1 MYIYIY
7 IHKTHVYI
15 YIFADTYYIHI
26 YIYIYIYIPIYI
38 FSMHSLIP
46 NPAIVYQMGLPSN
59 HSRWVLTFNP
69 RPTIH
74 ALYSDI
80 L

>member
-1 MYIYIY
+1 MYIYILIY
-7 IHKTHVYI
+7 IYTHKTHVYI
-15 YIFADTYYIHI
+15 YMQIHII
-26 YIYIYIYIPIYI
+26 YIYIYIYIPKYI
-38 FSMHSLIP
+38 FIMHSLIP

-74 ALYSDI
+74 ALYSDM